1 MATAL
6 PSGFPI
12 EDKEVNH
19 PGCGDSVAARHFS

>member
-12 EDKEVNH
+12 QDKEVNH
-19 PGCGDSVAARHFS
+19 AVCGDSVAARHFS